1 MIPDDYIDVQ
11 AEKIRI
17 YKQLDSMVN
26 DKEIDRFY
34 KQIEDRFGRIP
45 QELENLFCVVKL
57 RNLGGS
63 LGFEKIIV
71 KNSLFIL
78 FFISNSQSN
87 YYKTDTFSRVLA
99 RLADVPK
106 FEMKQTDKLKLIARG
121 VGSLD
126 NALELLRKLR

>member
-1 MIPDDYIDVQ
+1 MIPDGYIDVQ

-17 YKQLDSMVN
+17 YKQLDSMVS

-45 QELENLFCVVKL
+45 QELRNLFSVVKL

-78 FFISNSQSN
+78 FFINNSQSS
-87 YYKTDTFSRVLA
+87 YYNSDTFNRVLS
-99 RLADVPK
+99 RLAGIPQ
-106 FEMKQTDKLKLIARG
+106 FEMKQTDKLKLVARG